1 MRITVAMQ
9 GLSFDHVTFD
19 RGNSK
24 EERAAAAKVIMQH
37 VRCRYTPQSKA
48 RAKAFAK
55 QG

>member
-1 MRITVAMQ
+1 MRITYAIDV
-9 GLSFDHVTFD
+9 VTKQPVGFD

-24 EERAAAAKVIMQH
+24 EDRAYAAAFIMAN

-55 QG
+55 G